1 MNKEEPRFNRCCF
14 CFPLRYGLLVWGNV
28 KISVAA
34 FFITTT
40 SYALLSLCLMFSTYG
55 TEDMRPRF
63 IRDVALTSVGLGLFI
78 LDFCVNIVFI
88 VRGYKK
94 SKELIRFFYYYSIA
108 VWVLSILLT
117 ALAISFSIEGWLARY
132 LMMRIHMVHIL
143 NYFSYFAIIIVQTY
157 FLLLLN
163 SEITK
168 LNSNT
173 YDPAAK
179 VAMDT
184 IATKRQTETANDS
197 DSHSSGIP
205 TQPDNVTCGDVN
217 SATSSMARLVSATSV
232 KYINGISTA
241 ILIIF
246 LIILSQIPLSH
257 SKDLNIVIMIIVV
270 ILTEVVVHCGFIVGV
285 HKKAVKIMRL
295 YFYYALFMWS
305 VTMMAAVVVTGLLSV
320 SLYFTDSSLEI
331 IIFTTTIVAFALSIA
346 VQTFLLLALRSE
358 IIKLRSNCPYRFV
371 KDDNEPEGT
380 ITPVSQN
387 IDLTSTN
394 STEPIQEKMAF

>member
-1 MNKEEPRFNRCCF
+1 M
-14 CFPLRYGLLVWGNV
+14 
-28 KISVAA
+28 
-34 FFITTT
+34 
-40 SYALLSLCLMFSTYG
+40 
-55 TEDMRPRF
+55 
-63 IRDVALTSVGLGLFI
+63 
-78 LDFCVNIVFI
+78 
-88 VRGYKK
+88 
-94 SKELIRFFYYYSIA
+94 
-108 VWVLSILLT
+108 
-117 ALAISFSIEGWLARY
+117 
-132 LMMRIHMVHIL
+132 
-143 NYFSYFAIIIVQTY
+143 
-157 FLLLLN
+157 
-163 SEITK
+163 
-168 LNSNT
+168 
-173 YDPAAK
+173 
-179 VAMDT
+179 
-184 IATKRQTETANDS
+184 
-197 DSHSSGIP
+197 
-205 TQPDNVTCGDVN
+205 
-217 SATSSMARLVSATSV
+217 
-232 KYINGISTA
+232 GISTA

>member
-63 IRDVALTSVGLGLFI
+63 IRDVALTSVGLALFI

-143 NYFSYFAIIIVQTY
+143 NYFSYFAIIVVQTY

-168 LNSNT
+168 LNNNT
-173 YDPAAK
+173 HDPAAK

-184 IATKRQTETANDS
+184 ISTKRQTETGNDS
-197 DSHSSGIP
+197 DS
-205 TQPDNVTCGDVN
+205 V
-217 SATSSMARLVSATSV
+217 
-232 KYINGISTA
+232 
-241 ILIIF
+241 
-246 LIILSQIPLSH
+246 
-257 SKDLNIVIMIIVV
+257 
-270 ILTEVVVHCGFIVGV
+270 E
-285 HKKAVKIMRL
+285 
-295 YFYYALFMWS
+295 
-305 VTMMAAVVVTGLLSV
+305 
-320 SLYFTDSSLEI
+320 
-331 IIFTTTIVAFALSIA
+331 
-346 VQTFLLLALRSE
+346 SE
-358 IIKLRSNCPYRFV
+358 IL
-371 KDDNEPEGT
+371 
-380 ITPVSQN
+380 
-387 IDLTSTN
+387 
-394 STEPIQEKMAF
+394 

>member
-1 MNKEEPRFNRCCF
+1 MAELPVFKKCCF
-14 CFPLRYGLLVWGNV
+14 CIPLRYGLLTWG
-28 KISVAA
+28 
-34 FFITTT
+34 
-40 SYALLSLCLMFSTYG
+40 
-55 TEDMRPRF
+55 
-63 IRDVALTSVGLGLFI
+63 
-78 LDFCVNIVFI
+78 
-88 VRGYKK
+88 
-94 SKELIRFFYYYSIA
+94 
-108 VWVLSILLT
+108 
-117 ALAISFSIEGWLARY
+117 Y
-132 LMMRIHMVHIL
+132 L
-143 NYFSYFAIIIVQTY
+143 
-157 FLLLLN
+157 
-163 SEITK
+163 K
-168 LNSNT
+168 L
-173 YDPAAK
+173 
-179 VAMDT
+179 
-184 IATKRQTETANDS
+184 
-197 DSHSSGIP
+197 
-205 TQPDNVTCGDVN
+205 
-217 SATSSMARLVSATSV
+217 
-232 KYINGISTA
+232 GISTA

-380 ITPVSQN
+380 ITPVNQN

>member
-1 MNKEEPRFNRCCF
+1 MAELPVFKKCCF
-14 CFPLRYGLLVWGNV
+14 CIPLRYGLLTWG
-28 KISVAA
+28 
-34 FFITTT
+34 
-40 SYALLSLCLMFSTYG
+40 
-55 TEDMRPRF
+55 
-63 IRDVALTSVGLGLFI
+63 
-78 LDFCVNIVFI
+78 
-88 VRGYKK
+88 
-94 SKELIRFFYYYSIA
+94 
-108 VWVLSILLT
+108 
-117 ALAISFSIEGWLARY
+117 Y
-132 LMMRIHMVHIL
+132 L
-143 NYFSYFAIIIVQTY
+143 
-157 FLLLLN
+157 
-163 SEITK
+163 K
-168 LNSNT
+168 L
-173 YDPAAK
+173 
-179 VAMDT
+179 
-184 IATKRQTETANDS
+184 
-197 DSHSSGIP
+197 
-205 TQPDNVTCGDVN
+205 
-217 SATSSMARLVSATSV
+217 
-232 KYINGISTA
+232 GISTA